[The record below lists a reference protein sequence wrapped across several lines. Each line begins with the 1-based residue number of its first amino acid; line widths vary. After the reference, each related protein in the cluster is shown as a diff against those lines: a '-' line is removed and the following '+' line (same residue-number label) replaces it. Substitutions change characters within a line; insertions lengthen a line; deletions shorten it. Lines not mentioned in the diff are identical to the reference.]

1 MTCMKSFLKTTLTGL
16 LWLLGTLAALPACAT
31 ILSITPTPGNTRV
44 PLGGST
50 SVAITWNVLTVNGPF
65 VSSPSG
71 TFRTNVTGPI
81 LGTVTRLLTKPAA
94 PAGTSSVTFT
104 EVILVPMDVI
114 YRAHKLGVT
123 SFGYFRDFQDGSG
136 FFGTPQ
142 SVTLNITTASV
153 AGFSLSRLA
162 LLFDNGAPVRLL
174 GLKEP
179 LHALAEIN
187 FTGSGLVQAV
197 WEVAGPSSTAG
208 QPVYRPLTSVRQ
220 YLVGGD
226 KQVLRSPDLPTHSS
240 GFYLVQLRI
249 TDPAPG
255 FEQPVLRY
263 FVSSGKPGEVLPIM
277 PMGLVAPARLAL
289 LAPDTLF
296 AWEPIRA
303 ARAYQLEIYARAPTP
318 GDMLPDLGDETTI
331 ATPTL
336 PDTPAVTGM
345 LVPGGQTRTALSSVS
360 RSHLQA
366 GRHYL
371 WRVLAIGGD
380 GNIVGASP
388 VREIRLP

>member
-1 MTCMKSFLKTTLTGL
+1 MKSFLKTALTGL
-16 LWLLGTLAALPACAT
+16 LWLFGALTILPACAAIT
-31 ILSITPTPGNTRV
+31 SIIPTPGSTNV

-50 SVAITWNVLTVNGPF
+50 SVAIVWNVFTVNGPF

-71 TFRTNVTGPI
+71 TFRISATGPT
-81 LGTVTRLLTKPAA
+81 LGTVTHLLTKPAA
-94 PAGTSSVTFT
+94 ASRTSSVTFS
-104 EVILVPMDVI
+104 EIILVPADVI
-114 YRAHKLGVT
+114 YRAHKLGVS
-123 SFGYFRDFQDGSG
+123 SFGFFRDFQDGDG
-136 FFGTPQ
+136 FSGTPQ
-142 SVTLNITTASV
+142 GITLNITTPSA
-153 AGFSLSRLA
+153 AGFGLSRLA

-174 GLKEP
+174 GLNEP

-187 FTGSGLVQAV
+187 FTGSGLVQAT

-220 YLVGGD
+220 YLVGGN
-226 KQVLRSPDLPTHSS
+226 KQVLRSPGLPTNSS
-240 GFYLVQLRI
+240 GFYLVRLRI

-263 FVSSGKPGEVLPIM
+263 FVSSGKPGEVVPILPI
-277 PMGLVAPARLAL
+277 GLTAPAPQAL
-289 LAPDTLF
+289 LTPDTLF
-296 AWEPIRA
+296 VWEPIRG
-303 ARAYQLEIYARAPTP
+303 ARAYQLEVYARAAAA
-318 GDMLPDLGDETTI
+318 DDALPDLGDESTI

-345 LVPGGQTRTALSSVS
+345 LVPGGQTRTSLSSVS
-360 RSHLQA
+360 RSHLQP
-366 GRHYL
+366 GRRYL

-380 GNIVGASP
+380 GGIVGESL